1 MGGRLTY
8 LGEFE
13 QVVLLAVVRL
23 AGDAY
28 GTNIRR
34 EIEARGGR
42 SVSIGAAYATLDR
55 LVDKGYLKSR
65 DAAGGAE
72 RSGSARRYF
81 TITKAGVGALEET
94 RKLQARMWD
103 GIELTPAFARASAHA
118 KATADQ
124 SAGTPARKS

>member
-1 MGGRLTY
+1 MTY

-42 SVSIGAAYATLDR
+42 TVSIGAAYATIDR

-65 DAAGGAE
+65 DVPGGPD
-72 RSGSARRYF
+72 RGGSARRYF
-81 TITKAGVGALEET
+81 SITRAGIGALEES
-94 RKLQARMWD
+94 RSLQARMWE
-103 GIELTPAFARASAHA
+103 GIELH
-118 KATADQ
+118 Q
-124 SAGTPARKS
+124 VRKS

>member
-23 AGDAY
+23 AAEAY

-55 LVDKGYLKSR
+55 LVDKGYLSSR
-65 DAAGGAE
+65 DVAGGAE

-81 TITKAGVGALEET
+81 TITKTGIAALEEART
-94 RKLQARMWD
+94 LQARMWD
-103 GIELTPAFARASAHA
+103 GIELRRA
-118 KATADQ
+118 
-124 SAGTPARKS
+124 ARKS